1 MAEKVF
7 MIALSPTMEEG
18 AILKWR
24 KKVGDAVKM
33 DDILCDVETDK
44 ASMEY
49 VSSQEGVLLAI
60 VKDVGASAK
69 VGDTIAV
76 IGEAGEDPAPLIAES
91 APSATPAAPM
101 PGTGSASTPGGTAG
115 SAAAPAESNADAS
128 ANGRTKSS
136 PLARRIAAEKGL
148 NVAEIPG
155 SGPGGRVVK
164 ADVEGYTPAV
174 SVKTSVPAS
183 SPLNNER
190 IPVSR
195 KRGTIAKRLSES
207 LFTAPHFFLT
217 LGIEMDGL
225 LAAREKLNEKRKDK
239 LGLNAFLIKFLAE
252 ALKRHQALNA
262 SWEGDY
268 IQNHASVDIAI
279 AVAQPDGLITPV
291 VRDCGSKGVLQIET
305 ELRDLIDRARN
316 NQLKPDDYSG
326 ATFTISNLG
335 SFGIEEFTAIINP
348 PGAAILALGATVK
361 TPVVADDDSIVIK
374 KIMKVTLSCDHRVID
389 GAVGAAFLTEFK
401 GMVEDPYRVLL

>member
-18 AILKWR
+18 AILKWQ

-33 DDILCDVETDK
+33 DDILCEVETDK

-91 APSATPAAPM
+91 APSAKPPTSTQA
-101 PGTGSASTPGGTAG
+101 SASTP
-115 SAAAPAESNADAS
+115 APASAPVVTADTS
-128 ANGRTKSS
+128 TNGRTKSS

-164 ADVEGYTPAV
+164 ADVEGYTPAPA
-174 SVKTSVPAS
+174 VKTSVPAS
-183 SPLNNER
+183 SPLNNDR
-190 IPVSR
+190 VPVSR

-348 PGAAILALGATVK
+348 PGAAILALGATIK
-361 TPVVADDDSIVIK
+361 TPVVAEDDSIVVK

>member
-49 VSSQEGVLLAI
+49 VSSQEGVILAI
-60 VKDVGASAK
+60 VKEVGASAK

-76 IGEAGEDPAPLIAES
+76 IGEAGEDPTPLIAES
-91 APSATPAAPM
+91 APSTPKAAPAPSTASTATPATAP
-101 PGTGSASTPGGTAG
+101 ASTPSTSIADTAT
-115 SAAAPAESNADAS
+115 S
-128 ANGRTKSS
+128 GRTKSS

-164 ADVEGYTPAV
+164 ADVEGYTPATT
-174 SVKTSVPAS
+174 VKSSVPAS
-183 SPLNNER
+183 SPLNNDR

-225 LAAREKLNEKRKDK
+225 LTAREKLNEKRKDK